1 MTQTN
6 RMVQHL
12 FQQWEWTD
20 RQGRGI
26 RQPRQWVDQT
36 FPAWRGPA
44 LHHSSLPS
52 RRPSISQHWW
62 TLCRCGR
69 CFNVAWTCLVF
80 QITPSVQLSSHHYLF
95 PDMTQPTG
103 DQPRRLDL
111 QKEDP
116 SLQRGSSILL
126 RVPSVLSADGPRR
139 PRDRP
144 GLPWDEPGTTA
155 SPGIQDHAPHSPD
168 PRQWSPQ
175 HEMSLHSTSMQRWT
189 WIPRA
194 ISKDEDGEGDSK
206 KISAAQYEIFR
217 QAVTSSNGMYK
228 VNPAKTK
235 RAARASLLDLGDTE
249 VPDRVSWL
257 DQRIAQGL
265 KEDEEVV
272 KTTLSETSN
281 DNTSSFKFFT
291 VKQIFSREP
300 YRLKIHRD
308 ALYAPKPLGDHGFID
323 NKTPS
328 SYHLSHRVCLDTEEL
343 ARRSAIYASL
353 ADSKVASVIEELSP
367 KDERTKL
374 LREKLTII
382 QEAKVSA
389 VSAGFAAASNLQF
402 LLRDALLRNFNF
414 QPQVLS
420 AVRTA
425 LFEGYHV
432 VGPEP
437 KVLQSRVRAIR
448 QADRMTGSSVT
459 FAKQKEVKTSTK
471 TSSKKTAPRLSVFDR
486 LGSPPSTTQRTVT
499 QEPPF
504 WAAAGRAR
512 PRPFQGS
519 KKSGKTSSS
528 SATRQRWRV
537 SGGGSPGRLC
547 PALGESAGQMLGHRH
562 RRGWGGH
569 CIPATTSAHPSKH
582 QFPDQEQPTRPS
594 ASRRCLADEGSHRVT
609 NVKSL
614 GFYSRLFLVPK
625 KTGDLR
631 PVIDLSTLNRHMV
644 VPHFK
649 METQGSVRSAIRS
662 QEWTVSIDIRDA
674 YLHVPM
680 HQAVR
685 KYLRF
690 VVNKKV
696 YQFTCL
702 PFGLATSPREFT
714 KLLRPVVSLLRQQGV
729 KLHVYL
735 DDWLIRADTPEEA
748 QLRAQTTIKV
758 LQFLGWIINFEKSD
772 LRPSQDFQFIGMQ
785 FNTRRFTVAPLPK
798 MRVKFQSVHQ
808 HWMANPNITARDL
821 HRLLGMLVF
830 MASLVRRGRLRLR
843 PVQWWAATAWCQ
855 RTGNWS
861 DRIQVP
867 QWVLSEVAWWS
878 SPAVLQ
884 GLPLAT
890 KETEVT
896 LFTDA
901 SSSSWGAQLGSRST
915 QGQWSASQRSCH
927 MNVLEMQAVI
937 YAVRDF
943 LPHLRYRVVRLM
955 CDNAVTVAYIKNE
968 GGTRS
973 HTLMQMTIR
982 LLKWC
987 DSKAITLVPVHLPG
1001 VRNIQADS
1009 LSRVGQTLT
1018 TEWTMAMESLRP
1030 VFAKWGEPQIDMFA
1044 TFANRRLVKF
1054 VSPYPE
1060 PRAEWTD
1067 AMSMPWDK
1075 ERGLL
1080 YAFPPFKMV
1089 PQVLQKIAQSPGVQ
1103 VILIA
1108 QLQPAASWFPELMDL
1123 SQEDPIPLFVE
1134 GQDLLTQD
1142 VCMGGGV
1149 TETRPSGRQIFT
1161 RGNSQGHSESERS
1174 FQGSCQHDVKMPT
1187 RIFTTSVWI
1196 SLVKIRGVL

>member
-1 MTQTN
+1 MASSTARHQLHTTCLIVCAWTQRSWPGGPPFTHLWRTRWWLQSLKSFPP
-6 RMVQHL
+6 RMSVPNFSERSWPSYKRL
-12 FQQWEWTD
+12 
-20 RQGRGI
+20 RCLRGL
-26 RQPRQWVDQT
+26 R
-36 FPAWRGPA
+36 
-44 LHHSSLPS
+44 
-52 RRPSISQHWW
+52 RRPTCSCCAVTPFSGTSISSPQFSPPCVQRRLKVIMW
-62 TLCRCGR
+62 
-69 CFNVAWTCLVF
+69 LVLNQRYF
-80 QITPSVQLSSHHYLF
+80 KRGSGPSDKLIVWQAHQWLS
-95 PDMTQPTG
+95 PDRKKSRPARSRH
-103 DQPRRLDL
+103 PRRRLL
-111 QKEDP
+111 GLLCLTGWALLLPQRRGRSHRSRPFQLAPEGPVHGLSKEAR
-116 SLQRGSSILL
+116 SL
-126 RVPSVLSADGPRR
+126 
-139 PRDRP
+139 
-144 GLPWDEPGTTA
+144 
-155 SPGIQDHAPHSPD
+155 
-168 PRQWSPQ
+168 
-175 HEMSLHSTSMQRWT
+175 
-189 WIPRA
+189 
-194 ISKDEDGEGDSK
+194 
-206 KISAAQYEIFR
+206 
-217 QAVTSSNGMYK
+217 
-228 VNPAKTK
+228 
-235 RAARASLLDLGDTE
+235 ASLLMLPQPRNVD
-249 VPDRVSWL
+249 
-257 DQRIAQGL
+257 
-265 KEDEEVV
+265 
-272 KTTLSETSN
+272 
-281 DNTSSFKFFT
+281 
-291 VKQIFSREP
+291 
-300 YRLKIHRD
+300 
-308 ALYAPKPLGDHGFID
+308 GFQ
-323 NKTPS
+323 
-328 SYHLSHRVCLDTEEL
+328 VG
-343 ARRSAIYASL
+343 ARL
-353 ADSKVASVIEELSP
+353 ADFAPHWRSLLGNCRATGIVEDGVGIAFQQRPQLTHQSISF
-367 KDERTKL
+367 RT
-374 LREKLTII
+374 RNSR
-382 QEAKVSA
+382 QD
-389 VSAGFAAASNLQF
+389 LQQTV
-402 LLRDALLRNFNF
+402 DALLMK
-414 QPQVLS
+414 
-420 AVRTA
+420 
-425 LFEGYHV
+425 G
-432 VGPEP
+432 
-437 KVLQSRVRAIR
+437 AI
-448 QADRMTGSSVT
+448 
-459 FAKQKEVKTSTK
+459 E
-471 TSSKKTAPRLSVFDR
+471 
-486 LGSPPSTTQRTVT
+486 
-499 QEPPF
+499 
-504 WAAAGRAR
+504 
-512 PRPFQGS
+512 
-519 KKSGKTSSS
+519 
-528 SATRQRWRV
+528 
-537 SGGGSPGRLC
+537 
-547 PALGESAGQMLGHRH
+547 
-562 RRGWGGH
+562 
-569 CIPATTSAHPSKH
+569 
-582 QFPDQEQPTRPS
+582 
-594 ASRRCLADEGSHRVT
+594 RVT
-609 NVKSL
+609 NARSL

-662 QEWTVSIDIRDA
+662 QEWAVSIDIRDA

-748 QLRAQTTIKV
+748 QLHSQTIIKV

-772 LRPSQDFQFIGMQ
+772 LTPSQDFQFIGMQ

-798 MRVKFQSVHQ
+798 MRIKVQSVLQ

-884 GLPLAT
+884 GLPLAAR
-890 KETEVT
+890 ETEVT

-901 SSSSWGAQLGSRST
+901 SSSGWGAQLGSHST
-915 QGQWSASQRSCH
+915 QGQWSASQRLCH
-927 MNVLEMQAVI
+927 INVLEMQAVI
-937 YAVRDF
+937 CAVRDF
-943 LPHLRYRVVRLM
+943 LPLLRYHVVRLM

-1054 VSPYPE
+1054 VSPYPD

-1080 YAFPPFKMV
+1080 YVFPPFKMV
-1089 PQVLQKIAQSPGVQ
+1089 PQVLQKIAQSPELQ

-1108 QLQPAASWFPELMDL
+1108 LLQPAASWFPELMNL
-1123 SQEDPIPLFVE
+1123 TQEDPFPLFVE

-1149 TETRPSGRQIFT
+1149 TETRHFRPSNLHAWKLSGPFWEPRVIPGKLPTWCQDAYENLHNKCMNLIGQDSWRSVGRKNGKFFKLEVIISVPIWCTSSGTIYYPRRLFHIARLWLLCYVIGCTIRQPTQTSSYWSGLSGWNVRCNAESCPSGIFIWFYY
-1161 RGNSQGHSESERS
+1161 H
-1174 FQGSCQHDVKMPT
+1174 
-1187 RIFTTSVWI
+1187 
-1196 SLVKIRGVL
+1196 